1 MVWAIGM
8 RGFAASALG
17 PRHLALR
24 TKSRLLP
31 SSLTHMEAFLA
42 PAESSQPMS
51 ADTVGS
57 MDSATRGRAVSLTS
71 LVAARGEAR
80 RLGLGAGGRVFSTRA
95 GGHLSPFRGPGAE
108 YDESRVYV
116 PGDDPRHMDWRV
128 TARANRPH
136 VKVFRDERERPL
148 WLLVDQGPT
157 MRFGTRVA
165 FKSVIAAQAAALL
178 GWAGV
183 EHGDRVG
190 GLVFDEQQRSEHP
203 PAARQR
209 GLLPLLRALTPAP
222 ARQRHAG
229 CASVVGAA
237 NRLLELVRP
246 GSMVFIISDFDGV
259 SPAGVGWLARL
270 CEHSEVALISVH
282 DPLEAQAPPPG
293 RYAVLDGLAGRLVLD
308 TRSAGRRAAYESGFL
323 RRRALL
329 EGLARRYA
337 AHLLSLR
344 TDRPVGPELARG
356 LGQRA
361 TEHATERAMGTRR

>member
-1 MVWAIGM
+1 
-8 RGFAASALG
+8 
-17 PRHLALR
+17 
-24 TKSRLLP
+24 
-31 SSLTHMEAFLA
+31 
-42 PAESSQPMS
+42 MS

>member
-1 MVWAIGM
+1 MGVRGLVSSAIGIL
-8 RGFAASALG
+8 RSALWTAS
-17 PRHLALR
+17 P
-24 TKSRLLP
+24 LLP
-31 SSLTHMEAFLA
+31 SSLTNLQAFSA
-42 PAESSQPMS
+42 PTDPLEPMS
-51 ADTVGS
+51 ADTAGS

-71 LVAARGEAR
+71 LVAARGEVR

-128 TARANRPH
+128 TARADRAH

-148 WLLVDQGPT
+148 WLLVDQGPS

-222 ARQRHAG
+222 ACQRHAG

-246 GSMVFIISDFDGV
+246 GSLVFVISDFDGL
-259 SPAGVGWLARL
+259 SPDAVGWLARL
-270 CEHSEVALISVH
+270 CEHSEVALVSVH
-282 DPLEAQAPPPG
+282 DPIEEQAPPPG
-293 RYAVLDGLAGRLVLD
+293 RYAVVDGLAGRLLLD
-308 TRSAGRRAAYESGFL
+308 TRSVGRRAAYESGFQH
-323 RRRALL
+323 RRALL
-329 EGLARRYA
+329 EALARRYA

-344 TDRPVGPELARG
+344 TDRPVGTELARG

-361 TEHATERAMGTRR
+361 TQRANERTMGTRR